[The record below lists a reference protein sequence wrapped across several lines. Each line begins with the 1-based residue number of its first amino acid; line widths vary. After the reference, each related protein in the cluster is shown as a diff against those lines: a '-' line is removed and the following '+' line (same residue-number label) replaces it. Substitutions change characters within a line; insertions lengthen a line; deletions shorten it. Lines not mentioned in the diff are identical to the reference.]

1 MNYEYHCDT
10 KIIMGP
16 GKSKDLPEIIS
27 EYINI
32 GETVMV
38 VTDSG
43 IKDAG
48 LVDPIE
54 MNLKNSGY
62 KVISYNEISPNPRD
76 TECLKG
82 ASLYQSTN
90 ASAVIAVGGGSP
102 MDTAKAIALL
112 GPNGGS
118 PEEYN
123 NGERNYAN
131 ISPVI
136 CVPTTAG
143 TGSEVTRSSVI
154 TLEESHTKITL
165 KSPLLRP
172 TIAVLDPEL
181 TLSVPK
187 SITAATGVDALVH
200 AIEGYTCTV
209 TNPISQAMGKSAMS
223 IIVDYLP
230 KVYQDGKNLD
240 ARYKMQ
246 EGSLLAGLCFGSA
259 DVASVH
265 CLSEALSSLYDTP
278 HGVANAIFLP
288 HVVKFNAVENKPL
301 HAEISKIMQFAKQN
315 DTDEIA
321 IEKLIKGLYT
331 LTNDLGI
338 PSLKELGYVKT
349 EHFEQMANL
358 AKQNNSTPSNVRPIT
373 EKDYLVILKEAY

>member
-1 MNYEYHCDT
+1 
-10 KIIMGP
+10 
-16 GKSKDLPEIIS
+16 
-27 EYINI
+27 
-32 GETVMV
+32 
-38 VTDSG
+38 
-43 IKDAG
+43 
-48 LVDPIE
+48 
-54 MNLKNSGY
+54 
-62 KVISYNEISPNPRD
+62 
-76 TECLKG
+76 
-82 ASLYQSTN
+82 
-90 ASAVIAVGGGSP
+90 
-102 MDTAKAIALL
+102 
-112 GPNGGS
+112 
-118 PEEYN
+118 
-123 NGERNYAN
+123 
-131 ISPVI
+131 
-136 CVPTTAG
+136 
-143 TGSEVTRSSVI
+143 
-154 TLEESHTKITL
+154 
-165 KSPLLRP
+165 
-172 TIAVLDPEL
+172 
-181 TLSVPK
+181 
-187 SITAATGVDALVH
+187 
-200 AIEGYTCTV
+200 
-209 TNPISQAMGKSAMS
+209 MS

>member
-27 EYINI
+27 EYINVDD
-32 GETVMV
+32 TVMV
-38 VTDSG
+38 VADPG

-54 MNLKNSGY
+54 MSLKNSGY
-62 KVISYNEISPNPRD
+62 KVVSYNEISPNPRD

-82 ASLYQSTN
+82 ASLYQATN

-118 PEEYN
+118 LEEYN
-123 NGERNYAN
+123 HGERNYAN

-172 TIAVLDPEL
+172 RIAVLDPEL
-181 TLSVPK
+181 TLSAPK

-315 DTDEIA
+315 DNDEIA

-338 PSLKELGYVKT
+338 PSLKELGYVKI

-358 AKQNNSTPSNVRPIT
+358 ATQNNSTPSNVRPIT
-373 EKDYLVILKEAY
+373 KEDYLVILKEAY

>member
-123 NGERNYAN
+123 NGERKYAN

-136 CVPTTAG
+136 CV
-143 TGSEVTRSSVI
+143 
-154 TLEESHTKITL
+154 
-165 KSPLLRP
+165 P

-246 EGSLLAGLCFGSA
+246 EGSLLAGLCFGST

>member
-1 MNYEYHCDT
+1 
-10 KIIMGP
+10 
-16 GKSKDLPEIIS
+16 
-27 EYINI
+27 
-32 GETVMV
+32 
-38 VTDSG
+38 
-43 IKDAG
+43 
-48 LVDPIE
+48 
-54 MNLKNSGY
+54 
-62 KVISYNEISPNPRD
+62 
-76 TECLKG
+76 
-82 ASLYQSTN
+82 
-90 ASAVIAVGGGSP
+90 
-102 MDTAKAIALL
+102 
-112 GPNGGS
+112 
-118 PEEYN
+118 
-123 NGERNYAN
+123 

-223 IIVDYLP
+223 IIVGYLP

-288 HVVKFNAVENKPL
+288 HVVKFNAVENKTL
-301 HAEISKIMQFAKQN
+301 HAEISKIMQFAK
-315 DTDEIA
+315 
-321 IEKLIKGLYT
+321 
-331 LTNDLGI
+331 
-338 PSLKELGYVKT
+338 
-349 EHFEQMANL
+349 
-358 AKQNNSTPSNVRPIT
+358 
-373 EKDYLVILKEAY
+373 